1 MKLQAYLSSLT
12 PADRDAFAQQI
23 GSTSGYVRML
33 RLGHKRVGP
42 ALAKKIL
49 AATDGHVTLHE
60 MRPDIWAPPVRV
72 PSSSA
77 GATA

>member
-23 GSTSGYVRML
+23 GSTPGYVRML

-49 AATDGHVTLHE
+49 AASDGHVALHE
-60 MRPDIWAPPVRV
+60 MRPDIWAPPVALT
-72 PSSSA
+72 SA
-77 GATA
+77 SAKAVA